1 MWNFANTPRAA
12 ITDAQL
18 SSLQMP
24 VLVITGDDDRVVA
37 TSSSVELADKLPNA
51 TLEVITQSGHLPHEE
66 TPAEFLQA
74 LARDWPR
81 LRD

>member
-1 MWNFANTPRAA
+1 
-12 ITDAQL
+12 
-18 SSLQMP
+18 
-24 VLVITGDDDRVVA
+24 VVA
-37 TSSSVELADKLPNA
+37 TRSSVELADKFPNA

-81 LRD
+81 LLN